1 MIPGCNTPQQEL
13 EFLRKIIDKSPAI
26 MGIQE
31 ISDPEDP
38 TTNHNLWTNRKGL
51 EFLGYSR
58 EELDAL
64 GHILFIET
72 MHPDDM
78 EMIGI
83 AMNKME
89 LNENISYGGVYRL
102 RPKGKDY
109 KWVIGSIIPFE
120 RRNGK
125 PWRFLNI
132 TMDID
137 GMKDTQNQVIA
148 LTLEIR
154 QLKDQIKI
162 HTLTR
167 REKQIT
173 GLIAS
178 GLTDREIGRKLFISP
193 TTAKTHRNNI
203 HRKLGLKNT
212 ASIVQFA
219 IENELMPK

>member
-1 MIPGCNTPQQEL
+1 MIPGCNTSQKEL

-31 ISDPEDP
+31 ISDPDDP
-38 TTNHNLWTNRKGL
+38 TTNHNLWTNHKGL

-83 AMNKME
+83 AMNKMGID
-89 LNENISYGGVYRL
+89 ENISYGGVYRL
-102 RPKGKDY
+102 RPKGKDF

-120 RRNGK
+120 SRNGK
-125 PWRFLNI
+125 PWRFLNV
-132 TMDID
+132 TLDID
-137 GMKDTQNQVIA
+137 GMKDTQNQIIA
-148 LTLEIR
+148 LTREIR
-154 QLKDQIKI
+154 QLKNQIKI
-162 HTLTR
+162 NTLTR
-167 REKQIT
+167 REKQII

-178 GLTDREIGRKLFISP
+178 GWTDKEIGKRVYISP
-193 TTAKTHRNNI
+193 STAKTHRNNI

-212 ASIVQFA
+212 AAIVQFA